1 MKAVVCFSGGM
12 DSTTLATMYLRS
24 GYELNLI
31 SFDYGQR
38 HRARELSAAAD
49 VADYLRERRIAKV
62 DHTVVDLSSVG
73 RLLTGSAL
81 TDSSVEVPDGHYAED
96 SMKST
101 VVPNRN
107 AIMANIAIGVAS
119 SAGADVI
126 ALGVHAGDHAVY
138 PDCRPEFVRALRQCM
153 THALQGFSTPRLEAP
168 FLRKSKEWIAS
179 TGALAGA
186 PLHLSWSC
194 YKGGTLHCGK
204 CGTCVERREAFELA
218 HVTDPT
224 EYDS

>member
-12 DSTTLATMYLRS
+12 DSTTLATMYLKS
-24 GYELNLI
+24 GYELGLL
-31 SFDYGQR
+31 SFNYGQR
-38 HRARELSAAAD
+38 HRARELKAAAN
-49 VADYLRERRIAKV
+49 VAGYLDNLEIAEV
-62 DHTVVDLSSVG
+62 SHRTIDLTSIS
-73 RLLTGSAL
+73 LPGSAL
-81 TDSSVEVPDGHYAED
+81 TDPGVEVPEGHYAED
-96 SMKST
+96 SMRAT

-119 SAGADVI
+119 AYEADVV

-138 PDCRPEFVRALRQCM
+138 PDCRPEFVKALRQCM
-153 THALQGFSTPRLEAP
+153 THALQGFHTPRLETP
-168 FLRKSKEWIAS
+168 FLHKTKTEIAT
-179 TGALAGA
+179 TGAMSGA